1 MPELRDAMK
10 NYYSL
15 GLLPATQQC
24 YRAGLKQYTA
34 FCLQAHLPI
43 VPASEHTLLLF
54 VTHLALKK
62 LPLRCIWQQSA
73 VFMSTQ
79 ETMLYL
85 TSS

>member
-15 GLLPATQQC
+15 GLSPATQQC

-43 VPASEHTLLLF
+43 VPASEQLYLRLTWHYKNLRI
-54 VTHLALKK
+54 

-79 ETMLYL
+79 EIILF
-85 TSS
+85 